1 MRRTLGEHIEIEFR
15 NAADLWFATVDPSQL
30 ENAVL
35 NLALNARDAM
45 PNGGRLT
52 IETANAEF
60 DADEASP
67 EIKPGQYVMIAVGD
81 TGVGMPPDALARA
94 FEPFFTTKDV
104 GKGTGLG
111 LSMVY
116 GFVKQSGG
124 HARIQS
130 EVGNGTVVR
139 LYVPRAIVAE
149 VAPSAAPGTEAELPK
164 GKETILFVEDDPM
177 VRQYTGQQI
186 VGLGYEVITA
196 ENAVEALALVENGAA
211 PDLLFTDVVMPGGM
225 NGRQL
230 ALKLRERWPQS
241 ARALHF
247 RLRARAADHRRRVG
261 AVEIRAEQAVPAR
274 GARRQAARRARR
286 SGGEQQ
292 VDSEKCEWWVFI
304 ATAGRQAARCCA
316 LRR

>member
-1 MRRTLGEHIEIEFR
+1 M
-15 NAADLWFATVDPSQL
+15 
-30 ENAVL
+30 L
-35 NLALNARDAM
+35 NLAVNARDAM

-81 TGVGMPPDALARA
+81 TGVGMPPDVLARA

-149 VAPSAAPGTEAELPK
+149 VAASAAPGT
-164 GKETILFVEDDPM
+164 D
-177 VRQYTGQQI
+177 
-186 VGLGYEVITA
+186 
-196 ENAVEALALVENGAA
+196 
-211 PDLLFTDVVMPGGM
+211 
-225 NGRQL
+225 
-230 ALKLRERWPQS
+230 
-241 ARALHF
+241 ARNC
-247 RLRARAADHRRRVG
+247 
-261 AVEIRAEQAVPAR
+261 
-274 GARRQAARRARR
+274 RRARR
-286 SGGEQQ
+286 PSCSSRTIRWCASTP
-292 VDSEKCEWWVFI
+292 VSRSSDL
-304 ATAGRQAARCCA
+304 ATR
-316 LRR
+316 